1 VDGVVAATSLKTIKL
16 PGSAFFEESAESKTP
31 DICSVSG
38 VSVNRLK
45 KGVCVVA
52 YTITDSNG
60 NKFTTLKEIYFRK

>member
-16 PGSAFFEESAESKTP
+16 PGSAFFEGSAESKTP